1 MLENRRFVD
10 VTVFSLVLSSSA
22 GASTCKGDRSDTVDA
37 SRSGHTR
44 LTQYP
49 ITDAAV
55 LLLPVISSQGHSRR
69 EPEGRVLYVVELL
82 LAGNEPFCSHLS
94 E

>member
-10 VTVFSLVLSSSA
+10 VTVFSLVLPSSA

-44 LTQYP
+44 LTQ
-49 ITDAAV
+49 
-55 LLLPVISSQGHSRR
+55 
-69 EPEGRVLYVVELL
+69 
-82 LAGNEPFCSHLS
+82 
-94 E
+94 